1 MKVLDYVLRLSDPRN
16 VIACYTIFLVVR
28 AVEAEDSQTDDV
40 LLLSQICPDHIAC
53 DLTLNH
59 ATDIFSDFV
68 LMDEDTPPPWIDDSV
83 LKGLLY
89 VFYKKF
95 PLRSADNLL
104 PCINSFFYI
113 KRINCLT

>member
-83 LKGLLY
+83 LKGRLY

-95 PLRSADNLL
+95 PSRSADNLV
-104 PCINSFFYI
+104 PCINSFFL
-113 KRINCLT
+113 N

>member
-89 VFYKKF
+89 VFIRNFLQDLQTVYYLVST
-95 PLRSADNLL
+95 P
-104 PCINSFFYI
+104 FF
-113 KRINCLT
+113 KLNE